1 MDKIYINSEQL
12 DFEGN
17 YSLSLMANNY
27 LEWQPGTA
35 YKSERLT
42 FYNTVKNRRLL
53 GNIFHTGADTSN
65 VFEATYKSD
74 IVEMTGY
81 IKILQANHA
90 KAEAVFYSGNGVLW
104 EELKGIK
111 LNEIDCSEYD
121 HVLNLTNVEASETY
135 SASNFYLYDLCN
147 RGTRIT
153 AGEVD
158 ILERYPAV
166 NLRLLL
172 GKIFDGYSLTGDLI
186 NETWFKRLFLLFTQS
201 NEIRNSVDWLKL
213 ALFSAKQTG
222 SITYNP
228 VIPYAYNTWDYLGRI
243 PFNDDSTGEAFD
255 NDGNFDPAEDHY
267 EYIVPEAG
275 TYNFKTSF
283 SIQVN
288 QFGFASVSFTALFRI
303 MVNGS
308 DVLEIEETGTSPSA
322 TINILMQTGFME
334 FAKDDVIYID
344 FYIISTN
351 TGGSSESAVDINPTG
366 VYFKNELSRWYGY
379 GSTVEMS
386 AILPDITALDFV
398 NDIFNYFCLF
408 PFYDVE
414 GRVVNLTQLK
424 TDPESFDISERINP
438 KDGVTFEIPENTNFK
453 LSFADD
459 SNDKY
464 YKFAVDNGIVEGGS
478 YELDN
483 GAKETKEIRLNKL
496 SDTFMDYPDISST
509 DTSENFQFKIP
520 KLWSDL
526 TGSKWATKFNL
537 RILYFEG
544 IADFTYKLNHGI
556 DTGVVQTTMDAVP
569 VLTNYS
575 ETDSINLTFET
586 IGTVEGLAKYHR
598 RIFDSMA
605 SGKMATCIVKL
616 TASEIANFYA
626 CVSGK
631 DLRTPVYIS
640 LPYISS
646 RFLILKMVQKQGN
659 FFEFYLMQKF
669 D

>member
-35 YKSERLT
+35 FKSERLT

-121 HVLNLTNVEASETY
+121 HVLNVANVEASETY

-201 NEIRNSVDWLKL
+201 NEIRNSADWKKDALISVGKTSDQVIDISFTETPAAFLLNATLITFVD
-213 ALFSAKQTG
+213 SA
-222 SITYNP
+222 
-228 VIPYAYNTWDYLGRI
+228 
-243 PFNDDSTGEAFD
+243 PFFD
-255 NDGNFDPAEDHY
+255 NGSN
-267 EYIVPEAG
+267 
-275 TYNFKTSF
+275 
-283 SIQVN
+283 
-288 QFGFASVSFTALFRI
+288 FASNTFT
-303 MVNGS
+303 VP
-308 DVLEIEETGTSPSA
+308 ETGTYRLFYNIKVTLLFGFSIGGSIDGTAIIFIYKNDSA
-322 TINILMQTGFME
+322 YLYKEIELKTVTVNIDESFDTGFTE
-334 FAKDDVIYID
+334 FIEGDTFKAYIYCTGS
-344 FYIISTN
+344 YTSTLV
-351 TGGSSESAVDINPTG
+351 TATARVEDTTV
-366 VYFKNELSRWYGY
+366 FFNELSRWYGY

-386 AILPDITALDFV
+386 AILPDITALDFI

-414 GRVVNLTQLK
+414 GRVINLTQLK
-424 TDPESFDISERINP
+424 TDPESFDISDRINP

-464 YKFAVDNGIVEGGS
+464 YKFAVDNGIVEDGS
-478 YELDN
+478 YELNN

-496 SDTFMDYPDISST
+496 SDTFMDYFDNPSSVT
-509 DTSENFQFKIP
+509 FKVP
-520 KLWSDL
+520 KLWNDL
-526 TGSKWATKFNL
+526 TGLKWSTKFNL

-544 IADFTYKLNHGI
+544 LEDFSYKLNHGI
-556 DTGVVQTTMDAVP
+556 DTGVVQTTMDAAP
-569 VLTNYS
+569 ILTNYS

-605 SGKMATCIVKL
+605 AGKLATCIVKL

-640 LPYISS
+640 LPYISA